1 MFIIYN
7 ILQILLLPILLLS
20 LPVILFLRR
29 KDWGRFSARF
39 GTQLKIVKKTC
50 TPSPTFWI
58 HALSVGEVTSAHPLV
73 IGLRQKHPDSTIIV
87 SAATR
92 SGKKLADTI
101 FQNLTDAVLDSPID
115 LLPLVNRYLN
125 CIRPD
130 CFILV
135 ETDFW
140 PNLLFSIQR
149 RNIPSVLVNGRMSG
163 RSYRNYRKFAFF
175 FRPMFQS
182 LSALCMQTEQD
193 KSYMLNIGV
202 DPEKLHTLGNLKLD
216 TVLKAVATEEL
227 ARLVPTGRTIFICG
241 STHPGEEPLLL
252 KTYRKLQSEFP
263 ALYLI
268 IVPRNPARGD
278 AILEMATQNGLRAS
292 LRSENPQEE
301 NDLLIVNTIGELT
314 TLYGMADIAFVGGSI
329 TDNGGHNPI
338 EPGIFGIPVLF
349 GPHMEDFS
357 ELAAI
362 LLDNGG
368 AFTIDNEADLYEIL
382 KRLLHDS
389 VAAEL
394 AGKAAQE
401 TVRSLQGVVTRHLDL
416 IDTLL

>member
-7 ILQILLLPILLLS
+7 VLQILLLPILFLF
-20 LPVILFLRR
+20 LPAILFLRR

-39 GTQLKIVKKTC
+39 GRQLKIAKKNTAQG
-50 TPSPTFWI
+50 PTFWI

-73 IGLRQKHPDSTIIV
+73 MGLRQRHPDSMIIV

-101 FQNLTDAVLDSPID
+101 FQDLADAVLDSPFD
-115 LLPLVNRYLN
+115 LLPLVNRYLD
-125 CIRPD
+125 CLRPD

-193 KSYMLNIGV
+193 KSYMLDIGV
-202 DPEKLHTLGNLKLD
+202 DMEKLQTLGNLKLD
-216 TVLKAVATEEL
+216 TVLPAQDSAEL
-227 ARLVPTGRTIFICG
+227 ARLIPARRTIFICG

-252 KTYRKLQSEFP
+252 RTYRKLLSEFP
-263 ALYLI
+263 SLYI
-268 IVPRNPARGD
+268 IVVPRNPARG
-278 AILEMATQNGLRAS
+278 AEIREISKQNGLRAAM
-292 LRSENPQEE
+292 RSENKEE
-301 NDLLIVNTIGELT
+301 DNDLLIVDTIGELT

-362 LLDNGG
+362 LVENGG
-368 AFTIDNEADLYEIL
+368 AFTTYNETDLYEIL
-382 KRLLHDS
+382 WRLLHDS
-389 VAAEL
+389 SAARL
-394 AGKAAQE
+394 AGKSAQE
-401 TVRSLQGVVTRHLDL
+401 TVRSLQGVVTRHLEL
-416 IDTLL
+416 IDTFL